1 MSVAEEVKQRVDLV
15 DLVSETIQL
24 QKSGKNYKANCP
36 FHNEKTPSFY
46 VFPDRQYWHCFGA
59 CAEGGD
65 VFNYVQKRDGVEF
78 RDALRILAARAGVE
92 LRGSPAEKRVEDQHL
107 ERLRA
112 ANDAA
117 AAFYQ
122 NLLLQSEAGA
132 ASLSYL
138 QERGLD
144 DRAIRDFQLGFA
156 PGRGQLID
164 HLSSRGFASA
174 EIIEAGLAIENE
186 SGVYDRFHD
195 RIIFPIRDERGR
207 VVGLGGR
214 TTVDDV
220 AKYLNT
226 PQTPLFDKSG
236 LLYALDRARDAIRQ
250 ADEVVV
256 VEGYMDVIAA
266 HQFGYRNV
274 LASMGTSLTEKQVA
288 TLKRLT
294 RRIVLA
300 LDADA
305 AGAEATMRGIEV
317 ASAAGDNEIAAVIA
331 PGSNAFVRLQEQSAT
346 EIRILTIPEG
356 KDPDELI
363 RKEPQ
368 RWEALVAE
376 AKPVIDHL
384 LDRLPERY
392 DVTDPRESGRAAR
405 EIIPTLAAIADAVVR
420 DRYVQRLA
428 HLIHVDESVLRDQL
442 GKPSAARARVRRA
455 EPPAAKPAASRS
467 SEPVEEYLLALL
479 LRFPSL
485 RDVELPEPR
494 SLLTLSVHQ
503 ALYELWIQAGDN
515 EDLPGL
521 VPEELSADF
530 ERVRARYVPPLDDAS
545 AEAALGETVWKL
557 QQRNIK
563 RAKQVSADTIAE
575 IEAAARGAGSDY
587 AGLLAMLSRS
597 ESDLGDDEL
606 ERLAQVYVEDYEKG
620 LALHQLL
627 VERYP
632 GHEPL
637 TDARKQAIRAALAQS
652 TSHEDV
658 DEVVATP

>member
-1 MSVAEEVKQRVDLV
+1 MSLAEEVKQRVDLV

-36 FHNEKTPSFY
+36 FHQEKTPSFY

-65 VFNYVQKRDGVEF
+65 VFNYVQKRDGVDF
-78 RDALRILAARAGVE
+78 RDALRTLAARAGLE
-92 LRGSPAEKRVEDQHL
+92 FRGSSASESRAEDQHL
-107 ERLRA
+107 DRLRA

-122 NLLLQSEAGA
+122 NLLLQTEQGA
-132 ASLSYL
+132 ESLKYL

-144 DRAIRDFQLGFA
+144 DRVLRDFQLGFA
-156 PGRGQLID
+156 PGRGALID
-164 HLSSRGFASA
+164 HLSTRGFASA
-174 EIIEAGLAIENE
+174 EIIEAGLAVENE

-195 RIIFPIRDERGR
+195 RIMFPIRDERGR

-250 ADEVVV
+250 ADQVVV

-266 HQFGYRNV
+266 HQFGHRDV
-274 LASMGTSLTEKQVA
+274 IASMGTALTEKQVA
-288 TLKRLT
+288 TLKRYT
-294 RRIVLA
+294 RRIILA

-317 ASAAGDNEIAAVIA
+317 ATAGAEKEIAAVIT

-363 RKEPQ
+363 RKEPG
-368 RWEALVAE
+368 RWDELVAS

-392 DVTDPRESGRAAR
+392 DVSDPREGGRAAR
-405 EIIPTLAAIADAVVR
+405 EIIPTLAAINDAVVR

-428 HLIHVDESVLRDQL
+428 HLIHVDESALREQL
-442 GKPSAARARVRRA
+442 ARPSAARARVHRVD
-455 EPPAAKPAASRS
+455 PPAPAKAVRRS

-479 LRFPSL
+479 VRFPVL
-485 RDVELPEPR
+485 RDSEIPEPNA
-494 SLLTLSVHQ
+494 LFTLSVHQ
-503 ALYELWIQAGDN
+503 GLYELWLQAPDN
-515 EDLPGL
+515 EGLAAL
-521 VPEELSADF
+521 VPEELLPDY
-530 ERVRARYVPPLDDAS
+530 ERVLSRYVPPLDNAS
-545 AEAALGETVWKL
+545 ADNALNETIWKL
-557 QQRNIK
+557 QQRNVR
-563 RAKQVSADTIAE
+563 RAKQVSADAIAE
-575 IEAAARGAGSDY
+575 IEAAARQAGSQFSE
-587 AGLLAMLSRS
+587 LLAMLKQS
-597 ESDLGDDEL
+597 EESLGAEDLD
-606 ERLAQVYVEDYEKG
+606 
-620 LALHQLL
+620 QL
-627 VERYP
+627 
-632 GHEPL
+632 
-637 TDARKQAIRAALAQS
+637 
-652 TSHEDV
+652 
-658 DEVVATP
+658 